1 MVRPSSALYAKIDG
15 EGLTRSR
22 MGLLKGL
29 MSAQRFKGKVAV
41 ITGGNSGIGLGVAKA
56 YAQEGAEVAIT
67 GRDQKTL
74 ESAAKEIGDG
84 VLAIQ
89 SDAGKVAEIEA
100 AMKKIQERFG
110 RIDALFVNAGVGK
123 FVPFEEITEKLFD
136 ETVNINMKGVFF
148 AIQKAIPLM
157 PKGSAIVLNASINAH
172 LGMPGTTVYGATK
185 AAVLNMVKTI
195 SAELL
200 EKGIRVNAISPGP
213 ITSALLARDGP
224 RKNFKKPKIG
234 FKAKSPQTLWYAR
247 GDSRRG
253 TLFDLAGIRFRVGY
267 RTYH

>member
-1 MVRPSSALYAKIDG
+1 
-15 EGLTRSR
+15 

-67 GRDQKTL
+67 GRDEKTL

-84 VLAIQ
+84 ILAIQ

-100 AMKKIQERFG
+100 AMKKIQRRFG

-157 PKGSAIVLNASINAH
+157 PKGSAIVVNASINAH

-185 AAVLNMVKTI
+185 AAVLNMVRTI
-195 SAELL
+195 SADLL
-200 EKGIRVNAISPGP
+200 QKGIRVNAISPGP
-213 ITSALLARDGP
+213 ITSALLARDGITREKLQETKDWIQSQVP
-224 RKNFKKPKIG
+224 LKRFGTPEEI
-234 FKAKSPQTLWYAR
+234 AAAVLYLTSPESAFVL
-247 GDSRRG
+247 G
-253 TLFDLAGIRFRVGY
+253 TELIIDGGMASL
-267 RTYH
+267 